1 LAILPSMKR
10 LTGKTL
16 QEYEQRSSV
25 IKAIAHPTRL
35 FILDLLREGTLCV
48 CEINDLIDADVSTIS
63 KHLSLLKN
71 AGLVSSQKSG
81 LQVHYRLEMPCVLD
95 ALTCINNKK

>member
-1 LAILPSMKR
+1 MNK

-16 QEYEQRSSV
+16 QDYERRSSV

-35 FILDLLREGTLCV
+35 FILDLLREGSLCV
-48 CEINDLIDADVSTIS
+48 CEINERIDADLSTIS

-71 AGLVSSQKSG
+71 AGLVSSQKKG
-81 LQVHYRLEMPCVLD
+81 LQVHYTLEMPCVLD
-95 ALTCINNKK
+95 ALACIESKK